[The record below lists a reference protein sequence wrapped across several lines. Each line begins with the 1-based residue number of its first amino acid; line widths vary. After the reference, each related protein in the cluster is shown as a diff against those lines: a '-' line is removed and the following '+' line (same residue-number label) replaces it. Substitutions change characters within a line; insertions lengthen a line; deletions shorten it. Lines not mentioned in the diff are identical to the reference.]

1 VQADM
6 NLIKDM
12 AEFIKKKFNPQ
23 RIMLFGSYAYGRP
36 SSESDIDLLIIM
48 NTSLRFHKQSAIIRL
63 ALDEA
68 FNFSFP
74 MDIIVRDQN
83 EIEKRIKQGDFFI
96 KEIIEEGISL

>member
-1 VQADM
+1 MQADM

-68 FNFSFP
+68 FNVSFP

-96 KEIIEEGISL
+96 SEILKEGIPL